1 MDEYVGLVE
10 ETNGRSPLARG
21 EGWQEWK
28 ERIITH
34 FDVLIKSRE
43 PHRSYENHKPSIQ
56 VLSLCLQCARFR
68 AFAVYFTEGLLTER
82 SALPEFSFGMGLML
96 SDQYAKS
103 RSRCQRIKRKLSRV
117 IDNLY
122 HEKP

>member
-68 AFAVYFTEGLLTER
+68 AFAVYFTEGLFNREKC
-82 SALPEFSFGMGLML
+82 S
-96 SDQYAKS
+96 S
-103 RSRCQRIKRKLSRV
+103 RIQFWNGV
-117 IDNLY
+117 NAF
-122 HEKP
+122 